1 MKLAAWWAAT
11 RGAQQKRLDAHQV
24 EMQLGQ
30 SRMGME
36 QVYLSLL
43 SLCSVNALDSVGLCV
58 SLLHT

>member
-11 RGAQQKRLDAHQV
+11 RGVQQKRLDAHQV

-36 QVYLSLL
+36 WVDDLEGDFGQILH
-43 SLCSVNALDSVGLCV
+43 VNPSPHVLVNFP
-58 SLLHT
+58 

>member
-36 QVYLSLL
+36 QVDDLEGDFGQILH
-43 SLCSVNALDSVGLCV
+43 VNPSPHVLVNFP
-58 SLLHT
+58 